1 MNCACKSDLVSFCSK
16 RLPACGRALATFAGE
31 ALTFHRRGNLD
42 ADLSEARQRWRTR
55 ERLDACRTTNGS
67 PTAARVARGDRRAI
81 DGHVASA
88 LTFEV
93 RGGRNAAKLHCGRP
107 LD

>member
-1 MNCACKSDLVSFCSK
+1 MASL
-16 RLPACGRALATFAGE
+16 GE
-31 ALTFHRRGNLD
+31 ALTFHRRGDLD

-55 ERLDACRTTNGS
+55 KPLAACRTTTSS
-67 PTAARVARGDRRAI
+67 PTAARVARDGRKAI

-93 RGGRNAAKLHCGRP
+93 RGSRQQAKLDVGCP